1 MNLEALLTFC
11 GLLAAAVAIMGA
23 VQRKALLL
31 FVPKWLVPVLSCAAL
46 ILLIMRDAPFGVPPL
61 FGWRLDRVSYFLE
74 LGSFLLPIGS
84 AIIAWWLWWRARLSS
99 RNLPYLEEFLHAALR
114 EGEFDEVER
123 VLRMNRHTLT
133 KILPNAATVLF
144 SPRLVH
150 QMVTTYSFIH
160 LELLAQRPFLESLD
174 NRLQAVDVVVRELLV
189 AESSPLQSAV
199 VNRFG
204 GIEHLQYTDLD
215 KKLIESTFE
224 DPDWYH
230 DTYAHYPLIITV
242 MNVIES
248 GTLDVAYN
256 RVDENYVATQGISKR
271 AKCSLFLAIKTQVM
285 ALDAAVEMGSE
296 KDFYISDLW
305 QIVQKI
311 YSRSKYDVVAAQP
324 TLGIYDPYTPYS
336 FLLNE
341 IMDDFEN
348 LTRQAVRK
356 SVEKDKYAPQDAKP
370 MPTGKELVRF
380 WFLSIWE
387 VMDRTNAINPAHLDS
402 MVERYFRFMFALG
415 WQPSEILYSS
425 GQSVPHL
432 NAWRDLLCSQI
443 KGCTTG
449 IKDGHFIALHRVFKH
464 LDWGKPF
471 ISDGYEWL
479 ETQLQPQLF
488 P

>member
-1 MNLEALLTFC
+1 MTLEALLTFC

-31 FVPKWLVPVLSCAAL
+31 FVPKWLVPAASCAAL
-46 ILLIMRDAPFGVPPL
+46 ILLVMRDAPFGVPPP
-61 FGWRLDRVSYFLE
+61 FGWRLDRVIYFLA
-74 LGSFLLPIGS
+74 LGSFLLPISS
-84 AIIAWWLWWRARLSS
+84 AIIAWWLWSRARLSS
-99 RNLPYLEEFLHAALR
+99 RNLPYLEDFLHAALR

-123 VLRMNRHTLT
+123 VLRRNRHTLT
-133 KILPNAATVLF
+133 EIPPNAATALF

-150 QMVTTYSFIH
+150 QMVATYSFIH
-160 LELLAQRPFLESLD
+160 LQLLAHRPFLESLG

-189 AESSPLQSAV
+189 AESSPLQAAV

-204 GIEHLQYTDLD
+204 GIEHLQYTDID
-215 KKLIESTFE
+215 KTLIESTFE
-224 DPDWYH
+224 EPDWYH

-248 GTLDVAYN
+248 GTFDDAYN

-271 AKCSLFLAIKTQVM
+271 AKCPLFLASKTEVM
-285 ALDAAVEMGSE
+285 ALYAAVGMGSE

-311 YSRSKYDVVAAQP
+311 YSRSKYDRVAAES

-341 IMDDFEN
+341 IMNDFEN
-348 LTRQAVRK
+348 LTEEAVRK
-356 SVEKDKYAPQDAKP
+356 SVEKEKYAPQNAKP
-370 MPTGKELVRF
+370 ARTGKELVRF
-380 WFLSIWE
+380 WFLSLWE
-387 VMDRTNAINPAHLDS
+387 VMGRTDAINPAHLDA

-415 WQPSEILYSS
+415 WQPSEILYTS
-425 GQSVPHL
+425 GQSIPHL
-432 NAWRDLLCSQI
+432 NVWRDLLCSQI
-443 KGCTTG
+443 KDCTMG
-449 IKDGHFIALHRVFKH
+449 IKNGHFIALHRVFGH
-464 LDWGKPF
+464 LDGGKTF

-479 ETQLQPQLF
+479 KTQLQPQLF

>member
-11 GLLAAAVAIMGA
+11 GLLAAAVAIMGT

-31 FVPKWLVPVLSCAAL
+31 FVPKWLVPGLSCGAL
-46 ILLIMRDAPFGVPPL
+46 ILLVMRDAPFGVPPL
-61 FGWRLDRVSYFLE
+61 FGWRLDLVTYFLG
-74 LGSFLLPIGS
+74 LGSFLLPVGS
-84 AIIAWWLWWRARLSS
+84 AIIAWWFWWRARLSS
-99 RNLPYLEEFLHAALR
+99 RNLPYFEVFLHAALR

-123 VLRMNRHTLT
+123 VLRKNRDTLT
-133 KILPNAATVLF
+133 NIPPNAATVLF

-150 QMVTTYSFIH
+150 QMVGTYSFIH
-160 LELLAQRPFLESLD
+160 LELLACRPFLESLD
-174 NRLQAVDVVVRELLV
+174 NRLQAVDTVVRELLM

-199 VNRFG
+199 VKRFG

-224 DPDWYH
+224 DPNWYH

-242 MNVIES
+242 MNAIEG
-248 GTLDVAYN
+248 GTLDAAYN

-271 AKCSLFLAIKTQVM
+271 ARCPLFLAIKTEVM
-285 ALDAAVEMGSE
+285 ALQAAVDAGSE
-296 KDFYISDLW
+296 EDFYISDLW

-311 YSRSKYDVVAAQP
+311 YSRSRYDVVAARS

-348 LTRQAVRK
+348 LTGEAVRK
-356 SVEKDKYAPQDAKP
+356 SIEKDKDASKCAKP
-370 MPTGKELVRF
+370 TRTGEELVRF

-387 VMDRTNAINPAHLDS
+387 LMERTDGINPAHLDS
-402 MVERYFRFMFALG
+402 IVERYFRFMFALG
-415 WQPSEILYSS
+415 WQPSEVLAAP
-425 GQSVPHL
+425 GQSAPNL

-443 KGCTTG
+443 KDSTI
-449 IKDGHFIALHRVFKH
+449 IKSGHFTALHRVFGH
-464 LDWGKPF
+464 LDRGKPF

-479 ETQLQPQLF
+479 KSQLQPQLF